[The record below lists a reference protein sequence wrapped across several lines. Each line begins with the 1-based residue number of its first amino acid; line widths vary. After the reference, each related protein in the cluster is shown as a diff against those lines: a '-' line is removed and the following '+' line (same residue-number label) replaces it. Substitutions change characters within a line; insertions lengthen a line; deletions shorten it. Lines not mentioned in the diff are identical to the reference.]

1 MRDFDGFPK
10 EGLALL
16 SELGTRDRAWFQEN
30 KKRYDALVAAP
41 AKAFVDAMTEGLQAA
56 ISPGIVGQP
65 KTNGSISPIN
75 NDLRFAKG
83 KAPYKDHLLIRWW
96 EGPNKK
102 TAPCLWVRV
111 SEASTGFATGRVVD
125 ADLWRNAV
133 DARGDE
139 LASALKKLGKGRD
152 IDIAGAE
159 LKRVPKP
166 YAEDHPHADLLRHKS
181 SFQARWPEPT
191 PATVTKKGYVD
202 WCVKRL
208 EKCADVHRWLGA
220 LER

>member
-1 MRDFDGFPK
+1 MTAFAGFSE

-16 SELGTRDRAWFQEN
+16 TELGKRDRAWFQAN
-30 KKRYDALVAAP
+30 KKRYDALVADP
-41 AKAFVDAMTEGLQAA
+41 AKSFVDAMTESLQAS
-56 ISPGIVGQP
+56 ISSGIVGQP

-96 EGPNKK
+96 EGSKKK

-111 SEASTGFATGRVVD
+111 SEESTGFATGRSFD
-125 ADLWRNAV
+125 AAVWRKAI
-133 DARGDE
+133 DGRGDE

-152 IDIAGAE
+152 LDIAGSE

-166 YAEDHPHADLLRHKS
+166 YAEDHPHADLLRHKGF
-181 SFQARWPEPT
+181 FQARWPEPT
-191 PATVTKKGYVD
+191 PASVTKRGYVD

-208 EKCADVHRWLGA
+208 ERCAEVHRWLVA
-220 LER
+220 LGR